1 MDGTLALSRDMALVL
16 LLTGFVVAMLLIE
29 RVRVDVTA
37 VLVLVILG
45 LTELVPL
52 EHLFDGFSGQAVI
65 SIIAVMIMGAGLD
78 RTGLLGRAAGWIL
91 RVSGDSERR
100 VIAALCLLSGLVS
113 AVMQNAAVVALFL
126 PVAARL
132 AARTGIPLPRLLLP
146 MACCVI
152 LGGTIT
158 MVGSSQLILLN
169 DLIQTANRNLP
180 AGVGTLPVLPMFAVA
195 PIGLAALALGVLYF
209 VSVGQRWLPAH
220 EDKALATPA
229 RTESYF
235 ASAYGIEGEVH
246 ELVITAESP
255 LVGMRI
261 GEAEALPE
269 APIILALRN
278 QEEARLAPPA
288 DELLWVGSVLGV
300 LGRREDVQRFAE
312 AQSLRLLPRLRHF
325 EELFNPARAGIAEAV
340 VPPTSRFVGK
350 RLGDLKLRK
359 SLGISVLAIHRGE
372 EVIREEVRETVLR
385 PGDLMVLHSR
395 WRDLAQAAQ
404 GRDFVLVT
412 DIPKEEPRPHKVPHA
427 LFFFALALALALSG
441 DVKLPVAL
449 LAGAVGMLLSG
460 VLTMDEAY
468 AAISWKTVFLL
479 AGLVPLGFAMDSTG
493 AAAWLAQSVLLALG
507 SVPVWVLQVAVALLT
522 ALLSLGITYLGAA
535 VVMVPIAINL
545 AVAVGG
551 NATAFALIAALS
563 ASANLIS
570 PSNPILALV
579 TGPGGY
585 GPRDL
590 WRVGA
595 LLATAYL
602 GLVVL
607 AVNLLW

>member
-1 MDGTLALSRDMALVL
+1 MEGALTLSRDMLLVL
-16 LLTGFVVAMLLIE
+16 LLTAFVVGMFLFE

-45 LTELVPL
+45 LTELVPI
-52 EHLFDGFSGQAVI
+52 EYLFAGFAGHAVI

-91 RVSGDSERR
+91 KISGASERR
-100 VIAALCLLSGLVS
+100 VVAALCLLSGLIS
-113 AVMQNAAVVALFL
+113 AVMQNTAVVALFL

-132 AARTGIPLPRLLLP
+132 AARTGIPLGRLLLP

-152 LGGTIT
+152 LGGSIT

-180 AGVGTLPVLPMFAVA
+180 AGVGTLPLLPMFSVA
-195 PIGLAALALGVLYF
+195 PVGLAALALGVLYF
-209 VSVGQRWLPAH
+209 VSLGQRWLPTH
-220 EDKALATPA
+220 EDKPGATPA

-235 ASAYGIEGEVH
+235 ANAYGIEGEVY
-246 ELVITAESP
+246 ELMVTAESP
-255 LVGMRI
+255 LVGMRV
-261 GEAEALPE
+261 GEAEALPQ
-269 APIILALRN
+269 APIVLALKN
-278 QEEARLAPPA
+278 QDEARLAPPA

-300 LGRREDVQRFAE
+300 LGRRDEVHRFAE
-312 AQSLRLLPRLRHF
+312 AQALRVLPRLRHF

-340 VPPTSRFVGK
+340 IPPTSRFVGK
-350 RLGDLKLRK
+350 RLGDLKLRRT
-359 SLGISVLAIHRGE
+359 LGISVLAIHRGE
-372 EVIREEVRETVLR
+372 EVIREDVREAVLR
-385 PGDLMVLHSR
+385 AGDLLVLHSR
-395 WRDLAQAAQ
+395 WRDLAQAALS
-404 GRDFVLVT
+404 RDFVLVT

-427 LFFFALALALALSG
+427 LFFFALAMALALSG

-468 AAISWKTVFLL
+468 AAISWRTVFLL
-479 AGLVPLGFAMDSTG
+479 AGLIPLGFAMDSTG
-493 AAAWLAQSVLLALG
+493 AAAWLAQTVLAALG
-507 SVPVWVLQVAVALLT
+507 DWPVWVLQTAIAFLSALL
-522 ALLSLGITYLGAA
+522 AIGITYLGAA

-551 NATAFALIAALS
+551 NPTAFALIAALA

-570 PSNPILALV
+570 ASNPILALV
-579 TGPGGY
+579 TGPGAY
-585 GPRDL
+585 APRDL
-590 WRVGA
+590 WRVGT
-595 LLATAYL
+595 LLALAYL
-602 GLVVL
+602 AVVVTM
-607 AVNLLW
+607 VNLLW